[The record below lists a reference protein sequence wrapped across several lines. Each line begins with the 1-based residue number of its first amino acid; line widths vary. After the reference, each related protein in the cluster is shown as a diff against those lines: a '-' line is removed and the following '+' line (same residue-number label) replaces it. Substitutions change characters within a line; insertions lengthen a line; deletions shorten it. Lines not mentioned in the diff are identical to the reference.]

1 MAAEFDGPLA
11 CADGQFTVIHF
22 RETVPDNHPVRFID
36 KFIDSIEVS
45 TFEEKYKVGA
55 GKKGRAPK
63 DVRLMLKVILYAIYC
78 RIYSARKIDYATEHY
93 ADFWFFTHQKR
104 ISHDKISDFITMH
117 GDDLHT
123 VFIETISLAHA
134 NALLSF
140 DALYQDGFKIK
151 ANASKQKNCTLSALD
166 KKEEKLSANLTKV
179 IEQLQ
184 DANDECALSKEKKKI
199 QGKLSQIG
207 TLRDELI
214 QRISQRSERKAAS
227 QRKKLEKKLTINPT
241 DPDAELMKQKDNSH
255 TNSYLKIT
263 GTDNKANIVI
273 ASTVTGHDHEACNS
287 LPLFNQANSNLKE
300 IDSSKTYDKAI
311 GDSGFT
317 QIATCEEYE
326 KNGVQMI
333 GPSKEHEVKVR
344 NKEADNTCITFE
356 YDEQSDTVLCSEGC
370 VLNKIG
376 THYNK
381 VRDAY
386 INIYSN
392 KEACQNCSRLNDC
405 TKSKKGYRTVK
416 IDPRVASQKRTLEK
430 YLSDEGQALYKKR
443 SHVAETYQGDLK
455 KNGRFTHY
463 YLRGLNKVS
472 IESKIHDIVWNIRRI
487 FSETIQSG
495 IAWTT

>member
-1 MAAEFDGPLA
+1 MAAKFDGPHA
-11 CADGQFTVIHF
+11 CNDGQFIVIRF

-36 KFIDSIEVS
+36 KFIDTISVS
-45 TFEEKYKVGA
+45 SFEEKYKVGA

-78 RIYSARKIDYATEHY
+78 RIYSALKIDYATEHY

-123 VFIETISLAHA
+123 VFLETISLAHA
-134 NALLSF
+134 NDLLSF

-151 ANASKQKNCTLSALD
+151 ANASKQKNCTLRALD
-166 KKEEKLSANLTKV
+166 KKEVKLSANLTSV

-184 DANDECALSKEKKKI
+184 ESKDDGSRLKEKKII

-207 TLRDELI
+207 NLRDELI
-214 QRISQRSERKAAS
+214 QRISQRSERKSAS
-227 QRKKLEKKLTINPT
+227 QRREIEKKATINQT

-255 TNSYLKIT
+255 ANSYLKIT
-263 GTDNKANIVI
+263 GTDNKADIVI
-273 ASTVTGHDHEACNS
+273 SSTVTGHDHEACNS

-300 IDSSKTYDKAI
+300 IDNSKTYDTAI
-311 GDSGFT
+311 ADSGFT
-317 QIATCEEYE
+317 QIATCEAYE
-326 KNGVQMI
+326 KNGVQII
-333 GPSKEHEVKVR
+333 GPSKEYEVKKR
-344 NKEADNTCITFE
+344 KKEPDHTRITFE
-356 YDEQSDTVLCSEGC
+356 YDKQSDTVLCSEGF
-370 VLNKIG
+370 VLSKSG

-392 KEACQNCSRLNDC
+392 KEACQNCARLNDC
-405 TKSKKGYRTVK
+405 TKSKDGYRSVK
-416 IDPRVASQKRTLEK
+416 IDLRIASQKRTLEK
-430 YLSDEGQALYKKR
+430 YLSDEGQRLYKKR

-455 KNGRFTHY
+455 NNGRFTHY
-463 YLRGLNKVS
+463 YLRGLTKVS

-487 FSETIQSG
+487 FSETIVGG